1 MKRNLLFLSLSVAMA
16 TQAQKN
22 STIYEV
28 TDPVKGGF
36 NWTAIRDMSKGDAA
50 TFVMDNKTAAGS
62 IIDARLQQKKGDFSP
77 TLANYKDQPLFS
89 GVAALAFDKEHN
101 RLYYST
107 MFTQQL
113 RYITLG
119 KNQSTQYYQAGAIP
133 DVIKTRGTN
142 YTISQ
147 MEQGPVITRM
157 TIGADGYGYGISNDG
172 QSFFRFSLDKKT
184 EMTELGALVDDSK
197 NGAISVHNQCS
208 SWGGDMV
215 AAANGSLYLF
225 TMRQNVFR
233 IDPATRVATYLGKL
247 QGLDDKFTVNG
258 AAVDDDGKVLL
269 STAAYAGSRALVE
282 DMESLTTT
290 EQKGLNCGNASD
302 LASSNLLFASKTA
315 KPIAIDKILTNK
327 NISVFPNPVRNGFT
341 LLQFDK
347 LSGGKFTIDILNSAG
362 GNVQRKSV
370 ILGAEGQQVRLNTNT
385 LAKGL
390 YVVKVTDASSKE
402 VYNSKL
408 VIQ

>member
-1 MKRNLLFLSLSVAMA
+1 MKKNLLFISLSMA
-16 TQAQKN
+16 LTTQAQKN
-22 STIYEV
+22 STLYEV

-36 NWTAIRDMSKGDAA
+36 NWTAIREVAKAGEGSLL
-50 TFVMDNKTAAGS
+50 MDNKTAAGA
-62 IIDARLQQKKGDFSP
+62 IIDAKSQVKKGDFSP
-77 TLANYKDQPLFS
+77 TSGKYFEQPLYS

-101 RLYYST
+101 RLYFST

-119 KNQSTQYYQAGAIP
+119 KNQSTQYFQAGAVS
-133 DVIKTRGTN
+133 DVIRTRGN
-142 YTISQ
+142 SYTISPN
-147 MEQGPVITRM
+147 EQGPVITRM

-208 SWGGDMV
+208 SWGGDVV
-215 AAANGSLYLF
+215 AAADGDLYLF

-233 IDPATRVATYLGKL
+233 INPATRVATFLGKL
-247 QGLDDKFTVNG
+247 TGLDDKFTVNG

-269 STAAYAGSRALVE
+269 STAAYTGSRALV
-282 DMESLTTT
+282 DASTLATT
-290 EQKGLNCGNASD
+290 ELKGLGCNNASD
-302 LASSNLLFASKTA
+302 LASANLLFANNKTVKA
-315 KPIAIDKILTNK
+315 VVLEKAVADK
-327 NISVFPNPVRNGFT
+327 NISVYPNPVTNGFT
-341 LLQFDK
+341 LLRFDK
-347 LSGGKFTIDILNSAG
+347 LPAGRLTIDILNGAG
-362 GNVQRKSV
+362 GTVQRKSV
-370 ILGAEGQQVRLNTNT
+370 SLNAEGQQVRLNTTT
-385 LAKGL
+385 LSKGL
-390 YVVKVTDASSKE
+390 YVVKVTDASRKE